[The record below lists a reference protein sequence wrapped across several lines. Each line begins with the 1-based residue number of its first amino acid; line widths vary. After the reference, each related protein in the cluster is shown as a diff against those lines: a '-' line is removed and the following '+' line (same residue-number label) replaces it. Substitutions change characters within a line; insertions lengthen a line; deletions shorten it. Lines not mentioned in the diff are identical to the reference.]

1 MALDASKMR
10 VYEVSMVDD
19 VAPVL
24 TLFILGSRK
33 SGEVASE
40 RQ

>member
-24 TLFILGSRK
+24 TLFILGFSQKWR
-33 SGEVASE
+33 GC
-40 RQ
+40 